1 MMAVMLFSRL
11 KRRCFQK
18 KVKIHL
24 MIILSS
30 FQRCFFI
37 SIFLLFNSFLFA
49 QLKERAGSERVMSF
63 KQQQSMIATSP
74 FQKLKWRNVGPDLI
88 SGRCTEVQGIP
99 GNKNIIFAS
108 FASGGF
114 WKTSDAGE
122 TWIPLTDALGS
133 QAIGSFAVAS
143 SNMDVIYIGT
153 GEANIFRASFGG
165 IGVFRSVDGGKSWQS
180 LGLENT
186 GTISRIVVHPSN
198 PDVVYV
204 SAGGN
209 EWSYNSE
216 RGIYKSENG
225 GKTWTKVLGNDEKTG
240 GVDLVMD
247 PSDPN
252 TLIASTWNRIRRRWS
267 DPVPEDGDFLYKTTD
282 AGKTWKKLTNGLPET
297 KFTGRIGLNFSKSNP
312 NVVYAYVDNHT
323 PKRDPKE
330 GELDP
335 YGRPIQVIPFG
346 VQVYRSD
353 DKGESWRKVSTE
365 DEKLERFAGT
375 YGWVFGQIRVDPN
388 NENVIYIMGVPL
400 AKSVDGGKTFNVMRG
415 TDKETEAMHGDN
427 HAIWIDPTNSNY
439 IINGN
444 DGGVILTYDG
454 GAKWKNFFR
463 KIPTTQ
469 FYNVTYDMS
478 TPYNILGSV
487 QDEGSYMGSIKNEFG
502 KKPDGFKPW
511 QDAPG
516 GEGTIIAVDPTDPN
530 IVYASSFYG
539 RLMRSDLRMP
549 RVPWG
554 KKSHPDSI
562 RSKDIFP
569 VKAAD
574 EEVHRGEWLAYTML
588 SPHDKN
594 TIYHGFQYLFQSNDQ
609 GKTWK
614 RISDDLSYNDKTRM
628 GRTPYAINHQS
639 ITAIDESPIKKGLLY
654 AGTDDGKV
662 WMRDGE
668 GAAFKL
674 IMNGIPQNA
683 HTSRLVAS
691 SHKEGCVYLTL
702 SNRREDDNKAYV
714 FVSEDKGVTWRSIAS
729 NLPDA
734 PANVIREDARN
745 PSILYCGTDMGIYVS
760 TDAGKSWKSLQCN
773 LPATVS
779 VQDLFIHP
787 RDGNLV
793 IATYGRGVYVM
804 DDITAIK

>member
-1 MMAVMLFSRL
+1 MINLSR
-11 KRRCFQK
+11 
-18 KVKIHL
+18 
-24 MIILSS
+24 
-30 FQRCFFI
+30 FQRVLLI
-37 SIFLLFNSFLFA
+37 STFLLFNSFLFA
-49 QLKERAGSERVMSF
+49 QIKEKVGSERVMSF
-63 KQQQSMIATSP
+63 KQQQSLIATSP
-74 FQKLKWRNVGPDLI
+74 FQKLTWRNVGPDLI
-88 SGRCTEVQGIP
+88 SGRCTEVQGVT
-99 GNKNIIFAS
+99 GNRNIIFAS

-114 WKTSDAGE
+114 WKTTDAGE
-122 TWIPLTDALGS
+122 TWNSLTDALGT
-133 QAIGSFAVAS
+133 QAIGSFAVAP

-153 GEANIFRASFGG
+153 GEANIFRASFPG
-165 IGVFRSVDGGKSWQS
+165 IGVFKSLDGGKSWQS

-198 PDVVYV
+198 PDIVYV

-209 EWSYNSE
+209 EWSYNNE
-216 RGIYKSENG
+216 RGIFKSENG
-225 GKTWTKVLGNDEKTG
+225 GKTWTRVLGSDEKTG
-240 GVDLVMD
+240 GVDIVMD
-247 PSDPN
+247 PSNPN
-252 TLIASTWNRIRRRWS
+252 TLIVSQWNRIRRRWS
-267 DPVPEDGDFLYKTTD
+267 DPVPEDGDYLYKTTD

-323 PKRDPKE
+323 PKREPKE

-353 DKGESWRKVSTE
+353 DKGENWAKVSTE

-388 NENVIYIMGVPL
+388 NENVVYIMGVPL
-400 AKSVDGGKTFNVMRG
+400 AKSVDGGKTFTVMRG
-415 TDKETEAMHGDN
+415 SDKESESMHGDN
-427 HAIWIDPTNSNY
+427 HAIWIDPSNSDY

-444 DGGVILTYDG
+444 DGGVILSYNG
-454 GAKWKNFFR
+454 GTKWKNFFR

-487 QDEGSYMGSIKNEFG
+487 QDEGSYMGSIRNEFG
-502 KKPDGFKPW
+502 KKPEGIKPW

-516 GEGTIIAVDPTDPN
+516 GEGTIIAVDPKDPN

-549 RVPWG
+549 KVPWG
-554 KKSHPDSI
+554 QKPKPDSV

-569 VKAAD
+569 TKAAD
-574 EEVHRGEWLAYTML
+574 EEVHRGEWLAYSML
-588 SPHDKN
+588 SPHDN
-594 TIYHGFQYLFQSNDQ
+594 NVIYHGFQYLFQSNDQ

-628 GRTPYAINHQS
+628 GRTPYAINHQA

-654 AGTDDGKV
+654 VGSDDGRV

-668 GAAFKL
+668 TESFKP
-674 IMNGIPQNA
+674 IMKGIPQNA

-691 SHKEGCVYLTL
+691 SHKEGRVYLTL
-702 SNRREDDNKAYV
+702 SNRREDDNTAYV
-714 FVSEDKGVTWRSIAS
+714 FVSDDKGVNWKSIAS
-729 NLPDA
+729 NLPNS
-734 PANVIREDARN
+734 PANVIREDANN
-745 PSILYCGTDMGIYVS
+745 PSILYCGTDMGVYVS
-760 TDAGKSWKSLQCN
+760 KDAGKSWHSLQCN
-773 LPATVS
+773 LPAVVS

-787 RDGNLV
+787 RDKNLV
-793 IATYGRGVYVM
+793 IATYGRGIYVM
-804 DDITAIK
+804 DDISSIK

>member
-1 MMAVMLFSRL
+1 MINLSRL
-11 KRRCFQK
+11 
-18 KVKIHL
+18 
-24 MIILSS
+24 
-30 FQRCFFI
+30 QRVLFV
-37 SIFLLFNSFLFA
+37 SMFLLCNSLLFA
-49 QLKERAGSERVMSF
+49 QLKERVGSERVMSF
-63 KQQQSMIATSP
+63 KQQQSMIAASP
-74 FQKLKWRNVGPDLI
+74 FKKLTWRNVGPDLI
-88 SGRCTEVQGIP
+88 SGRCTEVQGVP

-114 WKTSDAGE
+114 WKTTDAGE
-122 TWIPLTDALGS
+122 TWTALTDALGT
-133 QAIGSFAVAS
+133 QAIGSFAVAP

-153 GEANIFRASFGG
+153 GEANIFRASFPGM
-165 IGVFRSVDGGKSWQS
+165 GVFKSIDGGKSWKS

-209 EWSYNSE
+209 EWSYNND
-216 RGIYKSENG
+216 RGVYKSENG
-225 GKTWTKVLGNDEKTG
+225 GKTWAKVLGSDEKTG
-240 GVDLVMD
+240 GVDIVMD

-252 TLIASTWNRIRRRWS
+252 TLIVSQWNRIRRRWS
-267 DPVPEDGDFLYKTTD
+267 DPVPEDGDYLYKTTD
-282 AGKTWKKLTNGLPET
+282 AGKTWKKLTSGLPET

-323 PKRDPKE
+323 PKREPKE

-335 YGRPIQVIPFG
+335 YGRPIQVIPYG

-353 DKGESWRKVSTE
+353 DKGENWSKVSTE

-388 NENVIYIMGVPL
+388 NENVVYIMGVPL

-415 TDKETEAMHGDN
+415 SDKDSEQMHGDN
-427 HAIWIDPTNSNY
+427 HALWIDPSNSDY

-444 DGGVILTYDG
+444 DGGVILSYNG

-502 KKPDGFKPW
+502 KKPDGIKPW

-516 GEGTIIAVDPTDPN
+516 GEGTIIAVDPKNSD

-554 KKSHPDSI
+554 QKANPDSV

-569 VKAAD
+569 TKAAD

-588 SPHDKN
+588 SPHDN
-594 TIYHGFQYLFQSNDQ
+594 NVIYHGFQYLFQSTDQ
-609 GKTWK
+609 GKSWK
-614 RISDDLSYNDKTRM
+614 RISDDLTYNDKSRM
-628 GRTPYAINHQS
+628 GRTPYAINHQA

-654 AGTDDGKV
+654 VGTDDGRV

-668 GAAFKL
+668 TSSFNLVMK
-674 IMNGIPQNA
+674 GIPQNA

-691 SHKEGCVYLTL
+691 SHKEGRVYLTL

-714 FVSEDKGVTWRSIAS
+714 YVSDDKGNTWKSISS
-729 NLPDA
+729 NLPNS
-734 PANVIREDARN
+734 PANVIREDALN
-745 PSILYCGTDMGIYVS
+745 SSILYCGTDMGVYVS
-760 TDAGKSWKSLQCN
+760 KDAGKSWSSLQCN

-787 RDGNLV
+787 RDRNLV

-804 DDITAIK
+804 DDISSIK